1 MSKKMLA
8 FLLATTLIVS
18 NVTVI
23 HAEDTTSDEVATEA
37 VVEEEKEE
45 VEEKATPET
54 LEVKEEQAAV
64 AVQAEE
70 ESGEYLETEPKV
82 NLSNEVSATDAV
94 KASYEGFDK
103 NNIIFLDLRAKEDYD
118 AGHLKGAISA
128 PVCLPASQGY
138 KVPVAFRDALV
149 KQVQGMDIT
158 GKKIYLSCYAG
169 TFCVNYASDWLMSL
183 CGIDESQLVRVLGG
197 TFAINGDTALK
208 ENSVY
213 LDEPAAKAI
222 SEVSATDAV
231 GEMLAGNKD
240 IIFLDLRASEDYEAG
255 HLKGAISAPVCLPQS
270 QGYGV
275 TVALR
280 DAFVEQ
286 IKGMN
291 LTGKKVYLSCYAGTF
306 CVNFATDWMERLC
319 GIDESQ
325 LVRVLDGTFAING
338 DTALKENSIYVN
350 PSYALN
356 ADGIILDVRAK
367 ETYYEGYVDG
377 SLHQPLFKI
386 ENGTM
391 SVTDFNDDLTRDFNK
406 FVEANKDLLA
416 NNNIYILCNSGS
428 RGADAARTLL
438 KMSGIESNVHIIE
451 GGANA
456 MKTSNPSAFVK
467 QQYVSSKDTIA
478 AIGNKDIVIM
488 DVRAAEGYAAGHI
501 KGSVSYPVFDKNG
514 VSNGYDDLAK
524 AFLKKAGENA
534 ASLAGKKIYVIC
546 NSGARGAQI
555 ATKLLMQAGF
565 SNANIYTVE
574 GGYKGTDTDTLI
586 KDNSTCTDPNC
597 SVETAT
603 KPVTKNK
610 APKTGDSA
618 PIMAYA
624 FAMLAA
630 AVVFVESKKRVNRK

>member
-1 MSKKMLA
+1 M
-8 FLLATTLIVS
+8 
-18 NVTVI
+18 
-23 HAEDTTSDEVATEA
+23 
-37 VVEEEKEE
+37 
-45 VEEKATPET
+45 
-54 LEVKEEQAAV
+54 
-64 AVQAEE
+64 
-70 ESGEYLETEPKV
+70 
-82 NLSNEVSATDAV
+82 
-94 KASYEGFDK
+94 
-103 NNIIFLDLRAKEDYD
+103 
-118 AGHLKGAISA
+118 
-128 PVCLPASQGY
+128 
-138 KVPVAFRDALV
+138 AFRDALV

-240 IIFLDLRASEDYEAG
+240 IIF
-255 HLKGAISAPVCLPQS
+255 
-270 QGYGV
+270 
-275 TVALR
+275 
-280 DAFVEQ
+280 
-286 IKGMN
+286 
-291 LTGKKVYLSCYAGTF
+291 
-306 CVNFATDWMERLC
+306 
-319 GIDESQ
+319 
-325 LVRVLDGTFAING
+325 
-338 DTALKENSIYVN
+338 
-350 PSYALN
+350 
-356 ADGIILDVRAK
+356 
-367 ETYYEGYVDG
+367 
-377 SLHQPLFKI
+377 LHQPLFKI

-603 KPVTKNK
+603 KPETKNK

>member
-8 FLLATTLIVS
+8 FLLATTLVVS

-23 HAEDTTSDEVATEA
+23 HAEDITPDEVATEA

-54 LEVKEEQAAV
+54 LDVKEEQAVV

-208 ENSVY
+208 ENS
-213 LDEPAAKAI
+213 
-222 SEVSATDAV
+222 
-231 GEMLAGNKD
+231 
-240 IIFLDLRASEDYEAG
+240 
-255 HLKGAISAPVCLPQS
+255 
-270 QGYGV
+270 
-275 TVALR
+275 
-280 DAFVEQ
+280 
-286 IKGMN
+286 
-291 LTGKKVYLSCYAGTF
+291 
-306 CVNFATDWMERLC
+306 
-319 GIDESQ
+319 
-325 LVRVLDGTFAING
+325 
-338 DTALKENSIYVN
+338 IYVS

-603 KPVTKNK
+603 KPETKNK

-624 FAMLAA
+624 FAMLTAA
-630 AVVFVESKKRVNRK
+630 AVFVESKKRVNRK